1 MYVSILSEKTSMH
14 KIKKLFA
21 DLCCSECGAEFDENS
36 VSILREEEGLL
47 VLQVIC
53 NNCQKSFG
61 VAILGFNPTSFADKD
76 EDDDDILEVQQTP
89 SAINYDDVLDA
100 HNFIQGLESDWMKYI
115 PDRYKD

>member
-76 EDDDDILEVQQTP
+76 EVALEELREAQEKAEEAANAQAAQ
-89 SAINYDDVLDA
+89 SFREAQKKWAEKNNEAED
-100 HNFIQGLESDWMKYI
+100 
-115 PDRYKD
+115 